1 MEDYDTGEQDFDGNK
16 VCLENVSNGN
26 YSWVEFHFSNT
37 FFLSHGGF
45 YRHFGRDIFSVFVCS
60 LCLTTEFNL
69 VIAFLKVKIDAPIW
83 MKSLLPNSPSE
94 LLFTW

>member
-37 FFLSHGGF
+37 FFYLMVVFIVISVE
-45 YRHFGRDIFSVFVCS
+45 IFFRS
-60 LCLTTEFNL
+60 LC
-69 VIAFLKVKIDAPIW
+69 APYV
-83 MKSLLPNSPSE
+83 
-94 LLFTW
+94 